1 MSSPVVTSRRRP
13 ALPLRRAALGLALAL
28 ACRGSESGAPRVEPS
43 APAETRA
50 ALSVAEREDELPFQ
64 AATACRVSHG
74 GQFLDLGSDVSL
86 ARRSFALG
94 PFTDVAS
101 ETWGEQSY
109 TRFSSTTVSYDFW
122 LDEPRDEL
130 EVRVRAKG
138 GSAARLTASIDQVQ
152 LGGVRLRPDSFETL
166 SFPRPKAPLA
176 AGRHQLSL
184 RWSGRSVSDARALG
198 MIEWIHWAEPGTL
211 AREYRP
217 PRQRALR
224 DDVVLGGVPRRAIVL
239 ETPSSLSCPVL
250 LARDTTLE
258 LSVGF
263 HGEGSGVAR
272 VIGRRQ
278 GEPPLVLAERRVGT
292 KTGDGWTDLS
302 IDLEPLGRQ
311 LARLELEAT
320 SETPGGRVAFS
331 EPRLAVA
338 GSSERL
344 PRARL
349 VVLVVAS
356 GLQRELLPPYEG
368 TRRLRHINQL
378 AAQSA
383 RFPEYRVPTTLT
395 AGVMATLL
403 SGLPPRAHSL
413 TEPRARLPERVLT
426 LADRIREASG
436 ESAFFTGVPHTRAP
450 FGFARGYNQFEEIS
464 PVSDVPASAPLE
476 HGRAWLERALR
487 GPRDVPRLLV
497 VHLRGGHPP
506 WDLSRDE
513 AAELEPR
520 EYLGML
526 EPRRGGIILA
536 GVRAQ
541 PRPAQRRLAPADWV
555 RLKALQLA
563 ALEKQDAALGSLI
576 ELLERDG
583 IWNDTLFALTGDVAM
598 GDGPEAPFGD
608 GRPLTE
614 DRLVVPLWIKFPG
627 NRRGGSEV
635 PGPVSSTDVA
645 QTLAAALGVNAP
657 GQPGG
662 LDLYRLADGNG
673 PALVHGRLA
682 RLGAEYS
689 LRLGTWLL
697 HGMSPKAPA
706 LCDVG
711 VDPACVHDALTT
723 SPLAAEA
730 SWRTTFDAH
739 QRELSLE
746 GAGAPTQPA
755 AIDKDTAAA
764 LQVYGD

>member
-1 MSSPVVTSRRRP
+1 MSSISSTPRP
-13 ALPLRRAALGLALAL
+13 PPPLRRALLALAL
-28 ACRGSESGAPRVEPS
+28 ALGCRETGTGGVPRTEPS
-43 APAETRA
+43 APIETRA
-50 ALSVAEREDELPFQ
+50 ALSRAEREDELPFR
-64 AATACRVSHG
+64 AAVACRVSHG

-101 ETWGEQSY
+101 DSWGEQSY
-109 TRFSSTTVSYDFW
+109 TRFSAPTASYDFW
-122 LDEPRDEL
+122 LDEPKDEL
-130 EVRVRAKG
+130 ELRVRARG
-138 GSAARLTASIDQVQ
+138 GSAARLSASIDQVL
-152 LGGVRLRPDSFETL
+152 LGSVRSSPESFQTL
-166 SFPRPKAPLA
+166 SFPKPKTPLA

-184 RWSGRSVSDARALG
+184 RWSGRAAGDAHSLG
-198 MIEWIHWAEPGTL
+198 MIDWIHWAEPGMP

-217 PRQRALR
+217 PRQRSLR

-239 ETPSSLSCPVL
+239 ETPGSLSCPVL
-250 LARDTTLE
+250 LARDSKLE
-258 LSVGF
+258 LGVGF

-272 VIGRRQ
+272 VLGRRQ
-278 GEPPLVLAERRVGT
+278 GEAPLVLAERRVGA
-292 KTGDGWTDLS
+292 KGSEGWTDLS

-320 SETPGGRVAFS
+320 SETPGGRVVFS

-356 GLQRELLPPYEG
+356 GLSRQLLPPYEDA
-368 TRRLRHINQL
+368 RRLRYINQL

-436 ESAFFTGVPHTRAP
+436 ESAFFTGVPHTRAA

-476 HGRAWLERALR
+476 RGRAWLERALR

-506 WDLSRDE
+506 WDLSREE
-513 AAELEPR
+513 ASELEPR

-541 PRPAQRRLAPADWV
+541 RRPAQRRLLPADWA
-555 RLKALQLA
+555 RLEALQLA
-563 ALEKQDAALGSLI
+563 ALEKQDAALGGLI

-583 IWNDTLFALTGDVAM
+583 IWKDTLFALAGDVAM

-627 NRRGGSEV
+627 SRRDGSEV

-645 QTLAAALGVNAP
+645 QTLAAALGIEVP
-657 GQPGG
+657 DQPRG
-662 LDLYRLADGNG
+662 LDLYQLANGDG

-689 LRLGTWLL
+689 LRLGRWLL
-697 HGMSPKAPA
+697 HGTSPKAPT

-711 VDPACVHDALTT
+711 VDPACAHDALPT

-730 SWRTTFDAH
+730 TWRFTFDAH
-739 QRELSLE
+739 QRELSLD
-746 GAGAPTQPA
+746 GASTAAQPA
-755 AIDKDTAAA
+755 TIDRDTAAA